1 MSKVKPCRL
10 ISDKLYEVL
19 SFIISKYLIFD
30 ILLTFLQVVLI
41 QHVMAHLVTSRT
53 TLRDLKEKLSSV
65 NQLSS
70 NEVAAFLS
78 DSRLS
83 RVSLKKMR
91 QSVPSHQN
99 FHYAFFNFSLFV
111 RNWKNSLYPWHFLLW
126 NNFEISVEYII
137 FVDRDFTSWS

>member
-1 MSKVKPCRL
+1 M
-10 ISDKLYEVL
+10 IFNVL
-19 SFIISKYLIFD
+19 FTL
-30 ILLTFLQVVLI
+30 LQVVLI

-83 RVSLKKMR
+83 RVSKKNINTLNMAKLSR
-91 QSVPSHQN
+91 
-99 FHYAFFNFSLFV
+99 AEKMWALF
-111 RNWKNSLYPWHFLLW
+111 
-126 NNFEISVEYII
+126 
-137 FVDRDFTSWS
+137 

>member
-1 MSKVKPCRL
+1 M
-10 ISDKLYEVL
+10 
-19 SFIISKYLIFD
+19 IFN
-30 ILLTFLQVVLI
+30 ILLTLLQVVLI

-83 RVSLKKMR
+83 RVSKQNINTLNLAKLSRAEKNLGPLLK
-91 QSVPSHQN
+91 N
-99 FHYAFFNFSLFV
+99 EFF
-111 RNWKNSLYPWHFLLW
+111 
-126 NNFEISVEYII
+126 
-137 FVDRDFTSWS
+137 

>member
-1 MSKVKPCRL
+1 MLKAKPCRL
-10 ISDKLYEVL
+10 ISDKPYGVL
-19 SFIISKYLIFD
+19 SFRISKYLIFN

-83 RVSLKKMR
+83 RVSKK
-91 QSVPSHQN
+91 
-99 FHYAFFNFSLFV
+99 
-111 RNWKNSLYPWHFLLW
+111 
-126 NNFEISVEYII
+126 I
-137 FVDRDFTSWS
+137 